1 LVGVNSFGQ
10 LFLNFLTVNRFN
22 CFPTVDIR
30 YTGKGVPSSLWV
42 NFF

>member
-1 LVGVNSFGQ
+1 LVGVNSLGQ

-22 CFPTVDIR
+22 CFPTVDTR
-30 YTGKGVPSSLWV
+30 YRRKGVPSSLRV